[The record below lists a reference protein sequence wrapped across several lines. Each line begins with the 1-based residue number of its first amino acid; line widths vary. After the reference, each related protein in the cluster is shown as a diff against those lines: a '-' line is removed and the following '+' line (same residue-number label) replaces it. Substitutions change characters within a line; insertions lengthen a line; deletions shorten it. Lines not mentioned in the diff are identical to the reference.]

1 MEELKNKLIKKV
13 PEKFW
18 LRFVKKCKKRKVTV
32 LQGFIEATS
41 INLAGNRY
49 KEGISKT
56 LGKHF
61 EIQNVIA
68 KEFYFKLLH

>member
-1 MEELKNKLIKKV
+1 MELAKQKKEDWMEELKNKLIKKV

-41 INLAGNRY
+41 KWMEEDAL
-49 KEGISKT
+49 
-56 LGKHF
+56 
-61 EIQNVIA
+61 
-68 KEFYFKLLH
+68 